1 MSVFDSSLVQD
12 NSILKRLYIY
22 LMQKWSSLLL
32 LVFVITCSSF
42 RNISNSQYVGI
53 ILNPQT
59 DSLRL
64 YNLDTDGDPLR
75 NFNRLINHITKQ
87 GDSLLF
93 GMNAGMY
100 SMTGYPIGLYI
111 ENYKVQHEVDRRSN
125 SEGNFYWLPN
135 GIFLVNKKGTASI
148 VKTTSYKSNKDIRWA
163 TQSGPMMIIDGKIRS
178 DFSPKSD
185 KRNIRNG
192 VGVLKNG
199 EVVLLMS
206 KYPLTFYEFAQFFK
220 KLGCKQA
227 LYLDGA
233 ISQVYYPGVIRANNM
248 IPLGPFIGVVAKKRG
263 K

>member
-1 MSVFDSSLVQD
+1 
-12 NSILKRLYIY
+12 
-22 LMQKWSSLLL
+22 MQKWTTLI
-32 LVFVITCSSF
+32 VFGLFITLSSF
-42 RNISNSQYVGI
+42 RNISTSQYVGI

-64 YNLDTDGDPLR
+64 YNLDKEGEPLR
-75 NFNRLINHITKQ
+75 NFTGLINHITEQ

-100 SMTGYPIGLYI
+100 SMKGFPIGLYI
-111 ENYKVQHEVDRRSN
+111 ENYKVQHEVDRRSG
-125 SEGNFYWLPN
+125 SDGNFYWLPN
-135 GIFLVNKKGTASI
+135 GIFTCDKKGKADI
-148 VKTTSYKSNKDIRWA
+148 VKTTNYKNNKDIRWA

-192 VGVLKNG
+192 VGILKNG

-206 KYPLTFYEFAQFFK
+206 KYPLTFYEFAEFFK
-220 KLGCKQA
+220 KQGCKQA

-233 ISQVYYPGVIRANNM
+233 ISQVYYPGVIRANNFV
-248 IPLGPFIGVVAKKRG
+248 PLGPFVAVVAKKRG
-263 K
+263 R